1 MYRLQHEMA
10 RSIDER
16 CLAAG
21 ISSPQDEDEIVA
33 MGIECLYG
41 GIGKLLPPV
50 ALMTCGLVCP
60 HGEGG
65 IQQKHPLLSP
75 SREIACQRNWGAK
88 VLLYLLED
96 ILKGRREGHSV
107 AYRKT
112 ESVCLPRDR
121 GLVR

>member
-1 MYRLQHEMA
+1 MYRLQNKMA
-10 RSIDER
+10 RSINER

-21 ISSPQDEDEIVA
+21 ISSPKDEHEVIA
-33 MGIECLYG
+33 MGIESLDG
-41 GIGKLLPPV
+41 GIGKLLPSMS
-50 ALMTCGLVCP
+50 LMTCRLMCP
-60 HGEGG
+60 NGECG
-65 IQQKHPLLSP
+65 IQQKHSLLSP

-112 ESVCLPRDR
+112 ESVCL
-121 GLVR
+121 